1 MNVVDEIK
9 ERLDI
14 VDFVSRHVQL
24 QKTGRNYKGLCP
36 FHSER
41 TPSFVVFP
49 ETQTW
54 HCFGACNEGGDIFSF
69 VMKKEGW
76 DFRTALEELAQQA
89 GVTLRP
95 RTPERAAEQEQ
106 YQRLRELLVE
116 ATTYFH
122 NLLLKAPQAESARAY
137 VAQRG
142 LNSETVERFQL
153 GYSLD
158 DWHALERYLESRG
171 YERAEMVQAGLL
183 VEREEDGRTY
193 DRFRGRLMIP
203 IRDSRGRVVG
213 FGARTLDPEGVPK
226 YINSPQTP
234 LFDKSRLLFGFSF
247 ARPAIRA
254 METAVIVE
262 GYMDVMQAH
271 QAGFTNVV
279 AQMGT
284 ALTEEHLRQ
293 LHRYARRIILA
304 LDPDAAGSRATLRG
318 LDVAREALS
327 DAWEPVFDP
336 RGLLRYES
344 RLGTDLR
351 VLTLPRGWDP
361 DDLIRDDPD
370 RWAALVEEAVPLVD
384 YYFAAVLEGREL
396 EDPAEKSRAAQALL
410 PIIHEIA
417 DPVQR
422 DHYLQKLAR
431 LLRVDER
438 TLLAQWRGR
447 RSRRAPA
454 RRPAQQPVSEPG
466 ASRRRLDLESYC
478 LARLVTHPALL
489 ADVDAALVQAGLDP
503 LLPGDF
509 EESHNRA
516 LFQALRRALE
526 EREPDTV
533 PVWLESTLEPWLLE
547 HLQSLQTLD
556 TDPLLLSEPR
566 WLREARAL
574 PESGE
579 VSEEKLREDLVTSV
593 LRLRERHL
601 RQRSQELRFLIQELQ
616 EEPGSDLEMPRRT
629 MRAYTQ
635 TLQRLQRALALRSPE
650 GRWRVMSGQV

>member
-76 DFRTALEELAQQA
+76 DFRTALEELARQA
-89 GVTLRP
+89 GVTLQP

-106 YQRLRELLVE
+106 YQRLRELLAE

-122 NLLLKAPQAESARAY
+122 NLLRKAPQAEAARAY
-137 VAQRG
+137 VARRG

-158 DWHALERYLESRG
+158 DWHALERYLEGRG
-171 YERAEMVQAGLL
+171 YERAEMVRAGLL

-213 FGARTLDPEGVPK
+213 FGARTLDPEGIPK

-327 DAWEPVFDP
+327 DTWEPVFDP

-344 RLGTDLR
+344 RLGADLR
-351 VLTLPRGWDP
+351 VLTLPRGQDP
-361 DDLIRDDPD
+361 DDLIRDDPG

-384 YYFAAVLEGREL
+384 YYFATVLEGRDL
-396 EDPAEKSRAAQALL
+396 EDPAEKSQVAQALL

-447 RSRRAPA
+447 RSRRASA
-454 RRPAQQPVSEPG
+454 RRPAQRPVSEPDG
-466 ASRRRLDLESYC
+466 SRRRLDLESYC

-509 EESHNRA
+509 EESRNRA
-516 LFQALRRALE
+516 LFQALRQALE
-526 EREPDTV
+526 EQEPDAV
-533 PVWLESTLEPWLLE
+533 PAWLESTLEPWLLE
-547 HLQSLQTLD
+547 RLHSLQALD
-556 TDPLLLSEPR
+556 AAFLLLSEPR

-574 PESGE
+574 PALEE
-579 VSEEKLREDLVTSV
+579 VSEEKLKEDLITSV

-616 EEPGSDLEMPRRT
+616 EEPESDLEMPRQT

-635 TLQRLQRALALRSPE
+635 TLQRLQRALAIRSPE
-650 GRWRVMSGQV
+650 GRVISGQV